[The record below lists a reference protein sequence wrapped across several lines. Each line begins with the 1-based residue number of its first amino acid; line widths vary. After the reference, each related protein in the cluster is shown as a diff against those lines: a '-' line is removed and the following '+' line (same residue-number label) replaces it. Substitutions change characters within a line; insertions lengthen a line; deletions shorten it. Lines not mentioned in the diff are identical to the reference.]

1 MTEPGG
7 LATPRAAPETRRA
20 ARAMREEAARRARG
34 ADSAPADVHAPVPD
48 PADQFL
54 AFELPSDEF
63 MPGSISAGAP
73 SALPLDLRPTGA
85 APHRTDSTPH
95 RVPEARV
102 RGRRRAVRSP
112 RPVVSE
118 RRAAR
123 ADGLL
128 EVDES
133 AQPVRHARPRR
144 LTKRLVLVAGLATGA
159 ALLLGSAAMTAM
171 MLPSEP
177 QAAGADAALTMTMEL
192 PEIEQLPVPQVE
204 ESPPAADICALPDVA
219 AAVQRGDD
227 EAAIVAAGGGEAF
240 RAAVVEG
247 RAPCVNLGDSARV
260 WTVMDKIRP
269 ASPIDYRPSALV
281 LPDRVR
287 NIEGGA
293 LRSDAASALA
303 SLVTAARNAGVG
315 EIALES
321 GFRSYQ
327 TQQQTYGR
335 HFAEKGER
343 ADQVSARPG
352 YSEHQL
358 GLSADVVACAGSCGT
373 LDQIAATPQGQFV
386 AEHSW
391 EHGWIVRYV
400 EGATPVTGYL
410 PEPWHLRYV
419 GPELAKAYH
428 DGGWTSLEEF
438 FALDPAPDYLG

>member
-1 MTEPGG
+1 
-7 LATPRAAPETRRA
+7 
-20 ARAMREEAARRARG
+20 MREEAARRARG

-48 PADQFL
+48 PADEFL

-269 ASPIDYRPSALV
+269 ASPIDYRPSA
-281 LPDRVR
+281 PPSM
-287 NIEGGA
+287 
-293 LRSDAASALA
+293 LRTPSGRTSAL
-303 SLVTAARNAGVG
+303 
-315 EIALES
+315 
-321 GFRSYQ
+321 
-327 TQQQTYGR
+327 GR
-335 HFAEKGER
+335 
-343 ADQVSARPG
+343 
-352 YSEHQL
+352 
-358 GLSADVVACAGSCGT
+358 
-373 LDQIAATPQGQFV
+373 
-386 AEHSW
+386 
-391 EHGWIVRYV
+391 
-400 EGATPVTGYL
+400 
-410 PEPWHLRYV
+410 
-419 GPELAKAYH
+419 
-428 DGGWTSLEEF
+428 
-438 FALDPAPDYLG
+438 

>member
-1 MTEPGG
+1 
-7 LATPRAAPETRRA
+7 
-20 ARAMREEAARRARG
+20 
-34 ADSAPADVHAPVPD
+34 
-48 PADQFL
+48 
-54 AFELPSDEF
+54 
-63 MPGSISAGAP
+63 
-73 SALPLDLRPTGA
+73 
-85 APHRTDSTPH
+85 
-95 RVPEARV
+95 
-102 RGRRRAVRSP
+102 RSP

-123 ADGLL
+123 ADELL
-128 EVDES
+128 VIDDG

-144 LTKRLVLVAGLATGA
+144 LTRRLVLVAGLATGA

-171 MLPSEP
+171 MLPAEP
-177 QAAGADAALTMTMEL
+177 QATGADTAVAMTLEL
-192 PEIEQLPVPQVE
+192 PQIEQLPVPQVE
-204 ESPPAADICALPDVA
+204 ESPPAADVCALPDVA
-219 AAVQRGDD
+219 SAVQRGDD

-247 RAPCVNLGDSARV
+247 RAPCVDLGDSARV

-269 ASPIDYRPSALV
+269 ANPIDYRPSALV
-281 LPDRVR
+281 LPDGVR

-327 TQQQTYGR
+327 TQEATYGR
-335 HFAEKGER
+335 HFAERGER

-358 GLSADVVACAGSCGT
+358 GLSADVVACAGACGT
-373 LDQIAATPQGQFV
+373 LDEIAATPQGQFV
-386 AEHSW
+386 AEHAW
-391 EHGWIVRYV
+391 EHGWIVRYTD
-400 EGATPVTGYL
+400 GATPVTGYL
-410 PEPWHLRYV
+410 PEPWHLRYI